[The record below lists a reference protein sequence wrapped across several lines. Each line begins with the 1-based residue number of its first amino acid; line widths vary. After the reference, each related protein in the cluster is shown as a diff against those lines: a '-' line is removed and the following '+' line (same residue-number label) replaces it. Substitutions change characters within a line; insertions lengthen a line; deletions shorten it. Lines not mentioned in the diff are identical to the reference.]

1 MARIKKVNHETRDTL
16 AELERTYVP
25 REAAVKDEAT
35 TDKFNA
41 ATWSTGT
48 AAASLTS
55 TAWDRVGPPPGTVL
69 PVLYFTGTR

>member
-25 REAAVKDEAT
+25 KEAAVKDEAT

-41 ATWSTGT
+41 ASWSTGT

-55 TAWDRVGPPPGTVL
+55 TAWDRVGPPLCIVL
-69 PVLYFTGTR
+69 PVLTLTEAR